1 MEAADSDEAITLL
14 AIQRTLGG
22 DSSAFSTVVNQYTG
36 ALYSLVRS
44 YGKSAEDAEEDVQE
58 IFLRAYRSLSSF
70 DLSRRFK
77 PWLFQIAL
85 NHLRSVRRL
94 RLRRQSHAEFVEMD
108 GQTIEEITPDQSSPP
123 DHTVIE
129 RLADRDV
136 ARALDT
142 LPKNWRDVFILR
154 QMQGLSG
161 KEAAQILGLPEETLR
176 TYLFRARK
184 ALQKYLIKRGWD

>member
-14 AIQRTLGG
+14 AIQRTLSG
-22 DSSAFSTVVNQYTG
+22 DSSAFATVVNQHTG

-77 PWLFQIAL
+77 PWLFQIAV

-94 RLRRQSHAEFVEMD
+94 RMRRQRHAEFVEMD
-108 GQTIEEITPDQSSPP
+108 GQALEEIAPDQSSPP
-123 DHTVIE
+123 DHAAIE
-129 RLADRDV
+129 QLADRDV

-142 LPKNWRDVFILR
+142 LPRNWRDVFVLR

-161 KEAAQILGLPEETLR
+161 KEAAQVLGLPEETLR